1 MMRHAIFIMLASLLS
16 CHGNLSA
23 QERDD
28 TRHDEWIRIRAERMA
43 EQAAEEYGL
52 DEKQTRILQE
62 ANQIL
67 LQKESERRDG
77 RHHYDRR
84 ENFPGHHDRYH
95 NRRDGHARHYDRNR
109 KDICHD
115 RYECCDRPGRH
126 YREEGCCR
134 Y

>member
-1 MMRHAIFIMLASLLS
+1 MRHAIFIMLASLLS
-16 CHGNLSA
+16 CPWNSYA

-52 DEKQTRILQE
+52 NEKQTRILQE

-67 LQKESERRDG
+67 LQKESERSR
-77 RHHYDRR
+77 
-84 ENFPGHHDRYH
+84 H
-95 NRRDGHARHYDRNR
+95 NRRDGHTRHYDRNR

>member
-1 MMRHAIFIMLASLLS
+1 MRHAIFIMLASLLS
-16 CHGNLSA
+16 CPWNLSA

-52 DEKQTRILQE
+52 NEKQTRILQE

-67 LQKESERRDG
+67 LQKESERSR
-77 RHHYDRR
+77 
-84 ENFPGHHDRYH
+84 H
-95 NRRDGHARHYDRNR
+95 NRRDGHARHYDCNGNYV
-109 KDICHD
+109 CHD
-115 RYECCDRPGRH
+115 RYGCYDKPGRH
-126 YREEGCCR
+126 HRKNGCCR